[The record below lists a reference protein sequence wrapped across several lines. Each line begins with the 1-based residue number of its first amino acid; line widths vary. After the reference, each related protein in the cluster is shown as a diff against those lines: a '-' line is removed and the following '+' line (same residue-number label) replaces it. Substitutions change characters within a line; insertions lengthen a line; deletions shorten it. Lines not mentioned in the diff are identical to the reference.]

1 MRRHEKLVA
10 ATCILLL
17 LELLVLVVLL
27 GNVVAETGLAMA
39 RAAYALLLR
48 FSQYMLWCR

>member
-10 ATCILLL
+10 ATCILL

>member
-17 LELLVLVVLL
+17 LELLVVLL
-27 GNVVAETGLAMA
+27 GNVVAEAGLAMA

>member
-1 MRRHEKLVA
+1 M
-10 ATCILLL
+10 
-17 LELLVLVVLL
+17 ELLMLVL
-27 GNVVAETGLAMA
+27 GNVVAEIEVGLAMA